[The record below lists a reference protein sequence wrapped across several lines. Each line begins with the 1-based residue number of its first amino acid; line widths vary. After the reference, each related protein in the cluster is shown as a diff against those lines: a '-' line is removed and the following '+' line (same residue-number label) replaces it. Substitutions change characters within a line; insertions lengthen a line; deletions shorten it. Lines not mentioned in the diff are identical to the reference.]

1 MKTCTHFIDAEIVD
15 GFWKPIL
22 DANRVAGLRT
32 IYEQMETT
40 GRIDALRILWKPD
53 GEAPKPHR
61 FWDSDIAKW
70 IEAAAYAVGQKYDA
84 ELDQQIQHLIHLLEE
99 QQQPDGYLN
108 SYYLAVVEPEKR
120 FTNVQWSHELYCA
133 GHLMEAA
140 IAYFKATGNRSLL
153 QIACRYADLIDS
165 IFGPEPYKRN
175 GYCGHEEI
183 ELALIKLYET
193 TGNDRYLKLSSYFIE
208 QRGRKPYYFEEEAAA
223 RGTSATAIQK
233 LEYFQAHE
241 PVREQNDVVG
251 HAVRAVYLYCAM
263 ADLARVQGD
272 ESLRDACEKLWNI
285 LVSQYLYVTGG
296 IGSSSKNEGF
306 TRPYDLPNNE
316 AFCETCASVGL
327 VFFASRMLRLSCDSR
342 YADVLERA
350 LYNSVAASM
359 SLDGQRFFYA
369 NPLET
374 KEYYNPDGVS
384 EQQYYTRSSWFDCAC
399 CPSNLSRLYTSLGS
413 YIYTAEED
421 GIAAHLFIDSSV
433 HFAYGGA
440 QLALRQETRYPWDG
454 KVVFTLRTDR
464 PVEFTMRIRVP
475 DWCSEYEISGK
486 ETCVREKGYLLIQ
499 RVWQDSDTVSFV
511 MKMPIK
517 RVYADPL
524 VLEDVG
530 CVTLQRG
537 PVVYCVESADY
548 DVPLSTVV
556 LSSHAVLREKQEVAG
571 LPADVVA
578 VIGTAFTACTK
589 HPDALY
595 SSDKPSYM
603 PVPFTAIPYYV
614 WGNRSDGVMRVFLP
628 ETDKCQP

>member
-1 MKTCTHFIDAEIVD
+1 MKICTHFIDAEIVD

-22 DANRVAGLRT
+22 DTNRVAGLRT
-32 IYEQMETT
+32 IYEQMEKT

-53 GEAPKPHR
+53 GDAPKPHR

-153 QIACRYADLIDS
+153 QIACRYANLIDS
-165 IFGPEPYKRN
+165 IFGPEPYKRK

-233 LEYFQAHE
+233 LEYFQAHK
-241 PVREQNDVVG
+241 PVREQDAVVG
-251 HAVRAVYLYCAM
+251 HAVRAMYLYCAM

-296 IGSSSKNEGF
+296 IGSSGKNEGF

-413 YIYTAEED
+413 YIYTAEEG

-440 QLALRQETRYPWDG
+440 QLALRQETRYPRDG

-464 PVEFTMRIRVP
+464 SVEFTLRIRVP
-475 DWCSEYEISGK
+475 DWCSEYEISEK
-486 ETCVREKGYLLIQ
+486 ETCVREKGYLLIR

-556 LSSHAVLREKQEVAG
+556 LPNQAVLREKQGVAG

-589 HPDALY
+589 HSDSLY
-595 SSDKPSYM
+595 TSDKPSYM
-603 PVPFTAIPYYV
+603 AVPFTAIPYYV
-614 WGNRSDGVMRVFLP
+614 WGNRSDGVMRVFLL
-628 ETDKCQP
+628 ETDECQP